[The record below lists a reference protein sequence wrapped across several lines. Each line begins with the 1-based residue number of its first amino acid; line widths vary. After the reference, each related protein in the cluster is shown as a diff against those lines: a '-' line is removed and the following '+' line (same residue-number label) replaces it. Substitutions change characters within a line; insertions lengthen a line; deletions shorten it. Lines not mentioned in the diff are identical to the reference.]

1 MSNPYESEKQFSS
14 REREP
19 SRESKEMKE
28 MREDPELQAAARM
41 ERADYLV
48 KEVKSGKQQMQNIAL
63 NIAKVQQTLAQLRQL
78 LGTHGNGDDSSIERD
93 QAQIAK
99 IKAQIAEHQT
109 ELTGMREGLVQACME
124 ELSKSPQFV
133 EASGVS
139 LSELAKERVDM
150 LIRSVQNEI

>member
-1 MSNPYESEKQFSS
+1 MPNQYESEQQFSS

-48 KEVKSGKQQMQNIAL
+48 KEVKSGKQQLQNIAL

-99 IKAQIAEHQT
+99 IKAQIAEHQQ
-109 ELTGMREGLVQACME
+109 ELSSIREVLVQVYID
-124 ELSKSPQFV
+124 ELAKTPQTV
-133 EASGVS
+133 EASGKS
-139 LSELAKERVDM
+139 LPELAAERVDA
-150 LIRSVQNEI
+150 LIRSVQDDV

>member
-1 MSNPYESEKQFSS
+1 MLNPYESKKIFSS

-48 KEVKSGKQQMQNIAL
+48 KEVKGNKQQLQNIAL
-63 NIAKVQQTLAQLRQL
+63 NIAKVQQTLVQLRQL
-78 LGTHGNGDDSSIERD
+78 LGLQTSGEDRSVAQD

-99 IKAQIAEHQT
+99 IKAQIAKHQQ
-109 ELTGMREGLVQACME
+109 ELEGMREGLVQAYME
-124 ELSKSPQFV
+124 ELAKSPGEI
-133 EASGVS
+133 EASGKTF
-139 LSELAKERVDM
+139 LQLATDRVDA
-150 LIRSVQNEI
+150 LIQSVQDEI